1 MWERE
6 RKGEEAVAL
15 HQANILFIMLLHVM
29 LDIPMWP
36 IVARFKRHLRLP
48 RCSICSR
55 GKDVGKEE
63 LGKFLVKLG
72 I

>member
-1 MWERE
+1 MRE
-6 RKGEEAVAL
+6 GKGEEAVAL
-15 HQANILFIMLLHVM
+15 HQAKIQFIMLLQMM

-36 IVARFKRHLRLP
+36 IVVRFKRHLRLP

-55 GKDVGKEE
+55 GKEK